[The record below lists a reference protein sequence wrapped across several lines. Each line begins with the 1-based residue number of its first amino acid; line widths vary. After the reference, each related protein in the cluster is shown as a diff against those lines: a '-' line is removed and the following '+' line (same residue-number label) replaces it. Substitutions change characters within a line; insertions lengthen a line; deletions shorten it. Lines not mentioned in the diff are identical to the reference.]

1 MVVGEFTQE
10 ADLLVIGG
18 GPGGYTAALTAAA
31 LGQSVTLVEDR
42 GPLGGVCLHEG
53 CIPSKA
59 LLHVAE
65 LLHETRHAKEF
76 GLDFSEP
83 KIDIDA
89 MRNWK
94 QSVLDKLAK
103 GVAGLCKKADIEV
116 IEGRATFEDAKT
128 VSLKNS
134 SVARIRFRRCIIAVG
149 SRPAV
154 PGLFDIGSPRV
165 VHSRGALEM
174 KSLPKNLLVI
184 GGGYIGLE
192 LGTVYAA
199 LGTKVTVVEML
210 DGLLPGADRDLVR
223 PLAARLKSE
232 FENIYLE
239 TKVTGLKDTG
249 KKVKVSLEG
258 AKAPA
263 SVDFEQVL
271 VAVGRKPNTD
281 NIGLE
286 KTGVKIDEAG
296 FIQTDEQCRTTDP
309 RIFAIGDV
317 AGEPMLA
324 HKAMREARVAAE
336 ALAGQTAAA
345 FDNPVVPAI
354 VFTDPEIAWVGL
366 TESQAKADARKVLI
380 KKMPWGGSGRA
391 ATLGRQDGLTK
402 IIVEPETAR
411 VLGVGIVGPRA
422 GDLISEAVL
431 AIEMGAVIDDLA
443 GIIHPHPTLSETI
456 GDVAAMFGLG
466 ATH

>member
-1 MVVGEFTQE
+1 
-10 ADLLVIGG
+10 
-18 GPGGYTAALTAAA
+18 
-31 LGQSVTLVEDR
+31 
-42 GPLGGVCLHEG
+42 
-53 CIPSKA
+53 
-59 LLHVAE
+59 
-65 LLHETRHAKEF
+65 
-76 GLDFSEP
+76 
-83 KIDIDA
+83 
-89 MRNWK
+89 
-94 QSVLDKLAK
+94 
-103 GVAGLCKKADIEV
+103 
-116 IEGRATFEDAKT
+116 
-128 VSLKNS
+128 
-134 SVARIRFRRCIIAVG
+134 
-149 SRPAV
+149 
-154 PGLFDIGSPRV
+154 
-165 VHSRGALEM
+165 
-174 KSLPKNLLVI
+174 
-184 GGGYIGLE
+184 
-192 LGTVYAA
+192 
-199 LGTKVTVVEML
+199 ML

-263 SVDFEQVL
+263 SVDFDQVL
-271 VAVGRKPNTD
+271 VAVGRRPNTD

-286 KTGVKIDEAG
+286 KTGVKIDETG

-324 HKAMREARVAAE
+324 HKAIREARVAAE

-443 GIIHPHPTLSETI
+443 AIIHPHPTLSETI